1 MVEEVILNLL
11 GDEDGRVRHAAATA
25 LVAMVPKLF
34 YPVDTPQHDPVI
46 AKAEV
51 CELLI
56 ICCFIL
62 IVFQLQTYKGC
73 RLGGKLFCVFCK
85 ARWCNDV

>member
-1 MVEEVILNLL
+1 MVEDVILHLL

-25 LVAMVPKLF
+25 LVTMVPKLF

-51 CELLI
+51 S
-56 ICCFIL
+56 
-62 IVFQLQTYKGC
+62 KP
-73 RLGGKLFCVFCK
+73 
-85 ARWCNDV
+85 

>member
-1 MVEEVILNLL
+1 MELQKHMVEDVILNLL

-51 CELLI
+51 SEL
-56 ICCFIL
+56 
-62 IVFQLQTYKGC
+62 
-73 RLGGKLFCVFCK
+73 
-85 ARWCNDV
+85 